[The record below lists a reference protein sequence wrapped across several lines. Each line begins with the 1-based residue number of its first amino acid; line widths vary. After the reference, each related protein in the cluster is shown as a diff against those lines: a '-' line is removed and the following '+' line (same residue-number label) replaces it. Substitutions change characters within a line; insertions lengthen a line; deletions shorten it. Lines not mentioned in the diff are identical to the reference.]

1 MKYRVVY
8 PLTVIVV
15 ATVTV
20 TLLGLGTGADVIEGD
35 STIDVGRNP
44 ASLVVSPEGTGNL
57 GSCDI
62 EGTASVVLAG
72 GEVSIVAVGAEDA
85 YSPACVVGETAS
97 LVVSPEGTGNLGSCD
112 AEDMAAVGFAGGGVS
127 IVLVAI
133 AEDSTS
139 LVVSPEGTGNL
150 GSCDTEDTAVEA
162 PIGGEVLTAEVAAV
176 GAIPVGVPSPAFPR
190 PTRDANSA
198 AFARPILYAASSG
211 VVHPTLVPAVSS
223 SGIEKHLV
231 GAEHGDT
238 MIYIPSEPHWAKAPL
253 IQAF

>member
-1 MKYRVVY
+1 M
-8 PLTVIVV
+8 V

-20 TLLGLGTGADVIEGD
+20 TLLGPGTGADVIEGG

-44 ASLVVSPEGTGNL
+44 TSLVVSPEGTGNL

-62 EGTASVVLAG
+62 EDTASVVSAG
-72 GEVSIVAVGAEDA
+72 REVSIVAVGAEDA

-97 LVVSPEGTGNLGSCD
+97 LVVSPEGTGILGSCD
-112 AEDMAAVGFAGGGVS
+112 AED
-127 IVLVAI
+127 
-133 AEDSTS
+133 
-139 LVVSPEGTGNL
+139 
-150 GSCDTEDTAVEA
+150 TAVEVST
-162 PIGGEVLTAEVAAV
+162 GREVLTAEVTAV
-176 GAIPVGVPSPAFPR
+176 GARPVGVPSPALPP
-190 PTRDANSA
+190 PTRDPNSA